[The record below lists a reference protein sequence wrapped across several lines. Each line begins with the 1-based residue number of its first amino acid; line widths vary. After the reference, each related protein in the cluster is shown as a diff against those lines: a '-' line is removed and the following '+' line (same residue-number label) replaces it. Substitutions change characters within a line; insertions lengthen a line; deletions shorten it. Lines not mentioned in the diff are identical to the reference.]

1 MKTIR
6 FLFVGKVQ
14 NPGFKSLEEFYLGR
28 IQHHHR
34 DTVLEVVRD
43 AAGTDPQTMVA
54 KEGTNLLKC
63 LEKGDFVVVCD
74 EHGKSFDSPKFS
86 QKIQNWL
93 DGAQRVNFL
102 IGGAYGLS
110 KAVQERAGASLR
122 LSDFTL
128 PHELA
133 RVVLLEQVY
142 RGLSLT
148 AGSAYHH

>member
-14 NPGFKSLEEFYLGR
+14 NPGFKLLEEFYLER
-28 IQHHHR
+28 IRHHHR
-34 DTVLEVVRD
+34 DTVVEVVRD
-43 AAGTDPQTMVA
+43 ATGSDSQTMVT
-54 KEGTNLLKC
+54 KEGANLLHC
-63 LEKGDFVVVCD
+63 VEKGDFVVVCD
-74 EHGKSFDSPKFS
+74 ERGKSFDSTKFS

-93 DGAQRVNFL
+93 DGAQRVNFV
-102 IGGAYGLS
+102 IGGAYGLA
-110 KAVQERAGASLR
+110 KAVQERASASLR

-148 AGSAYHH
+148 AGSGYHH